1 METKTMLEKLADGIE
16 RVAKAHGTKAAP
28 PMRKMGPGELVAH
41 ALEEIQKA
49 AKEPAER
56 AKERLAALRR
66 AVDTAKQAF
75 VDTESEQ
82 VEVQVFEESTTAA
95 QDESEKEL
103 SPVALEA
110 AIGNA
115 AFASNPEDL
124 HKALEKLAK
133 DIAGLREGEA
143 PRKASKESDGNDAE
157 VAKSDADWPSD
168 MNTKAFRDGIK
179 KAGEEPTWGYD
190 PRGGDTNTQ
199 RQG

>member
-1 METKTMLEKLADGIE
+1 MEAKTMFEKLADGIE
-16 RVAKAHGTKAAP
+16 RVVKAHGTKAVPAVQ
-28 PMRKMGPGELVAH
+28 KMGPDELVAH

-66 AVDTAKQAF
+66 TVDTAKQAF

-82 VEVQVFEESTTAA
+82 VEVQVFEEATTAA

-110 AIGNA
+110 ALGNA

-143 PRKASKESDGNDAE
+143 QRKTSKESDGNATE

-168 MNTKAFRDGIK
+168 MNTKTFREGIT
-179 KAGEEPTWGYD
+179 KAGDEPTWGYD
-190 PRGGDTNTQ
+190 PREDNTNAH
-199 RQG
+199 RHE